1 MSNGPPT
8 PSASPAST
16 PACGKVDS
24 SISRA
29 FGGTVMIFAWLRE
42 FEFYLPLA
50 ALVLLLMWV
59 IRRAK
64 RWRKWLK
71 ITVRIFATFI
81 LVPSSLLLLLLT
93 GCIFLGKSRSRMI
106 YSPDRKHAIQLDTYD
121 EGATGGST
129 NAELYSRL
137 GLQDS
142 VVFSGDWQS
151 VNSDDIEWKG
161 NSAVV
166 IHYYQDEP
174 LQKCLSTQ
182 GVTVT
187 CAPGTDPYHKKNP

>member
-1 MSNGPPT
+1 
-8 PSASPAST
+8 
-16 PACGKVDS
+16 
-24 SISRA
+24 
-29 FGGTVMIFAWLRE
+29 MIFAWLRE

-121 EGATGGST
+121 EGATGAARMLSST
-129 NAELYSRL
+129 L
-137 GLQDS
+137 DS
-142 VVFSGDWQS
+142 VSKTQLSFLGTGSQ
-151 VNSDDIEWKG
+151 
-161 NSAVV
+161 
-166 IHYYQDEP
+166 
-174 LQKCLSTQ
+174 STQ
-182 GVTVT
+182 MTLNGRAILLLSFTIIKMSP
-187 CAPGTDPYHKKNP
+187 CKNA